1 MTARAPS
8 LANPSAI
15 ARPRFEAPPVTMTM
29 RPLRPRST
37 AAKFW
42 RKSVEGGAAALLC
55 LLLRRLG
62 LAVAVQRAHERGG
75 EAFQSPASAR
85 DEHLVHD
92 VKIAFGQR
100 VADGYRRRLRGA
112 KAFDLRLVAFRLLQS
127 ERLDDLLVV

>member
-8 LANPSAI
+8 FANPSAI

-42 RKSVEGGAAALLC
+42 RKRVEGGTAALLC
-55 LLLRRLG
+55 LLLRRFG

-75 EAFQSPASAR
+75 EAFQSPASPRHSTLGPTA
-85 DEHLVHD
+85 E
-92 VKIAFGQR
+92 IAFDTAVGIGHPPRGR
-100 VADGYRRRLRGA
+100 VPEA
-112 KAFDLRLVAFRLLQS
+112 
-127 ERLDDLLVV
+127 

>member
-8 LANPSAI
+8 FANPSAI

-37 AAKFW
+37 GAKFW
-42 RKSVEGGAAALLC
+42 RKSVEGGVAALLC

-75 EAFQSPASAR
+75 EAFQSPTSAR
-85 DEHLVHD
+85 HEHLGHD
-92 VKIAFGQR
+92 VEIASDNALAMATAAVG
-100 VADGYRRRLRGA
+100 VEPRLSTCA
-112 KAFDLRLVAFRLLQS
+112 W
-127 ERLDDLLVV
+127 